1 MGNSSEYAAN
11 KAFVTHCWERYAEK
25 NDPRWL
31 AEICLKLP
39 FFEHPHVGQEIAKRL
54 SASFWEN
61 NAIDEHV
68 IQKDVWRLWE
78 AWQGSDKDVVV
89 RQRIADVFF
98 INDLT
103 GEPDEGGAERVRGII
118 RKFKKMEK

>member
-11 KAFVTHCWERYAEK
+11 KAFVTHCWDRYAEK

-54 SASFWEN
+54 EPLFWE
-61 NAIDEHV
+61 APAEIEQMTH
-68 IQKDVWRLWE
+68 QDVWRLWR
-78 AWQGSDKDVVV
+78 AWRGSDKDNIV

-98 INDLT
+98 VNEKT
-103 GEPDEGGAERVRGII
+103 GARFEGGAERVRGII
-118 RKFKKMEK
+118 RKFEKLEK